1 MYNRISQVNNQ
12 DNIMLNKQQTK
23 IVAMALQHANNGN
36 NDSAARV
43 ISGLYRSA
51 LKRSQQDLILMVAV
65 NYSLTSNPHFVI

>member
-1 MYNRISQVNNQ
+1 
-12 DNIMLNKQQTK
+12 MLNKQQTK
-23 IVAMALQHANNGN
+23 IVALALSHANKGN
-36 NDSAARV
+36 ADSAARV